1 MESNPKMELDNMERI
16 LDRVSPYLPKA
27 IIEQLEGY
35 ELSALDSIRLLSL
48 LPPVAFENFPDMP
61 NTVLTFPRDHNRHYF
76 QASEWFF
83 LALNLK
89 TVGGDEDMP
98 SRRIGALGTIV
109 GHTVDSQNPS
119 TFALEQTNQLF
130 RHSFQLTMG
139 ATDSSVCE
147 HWYINDKGG
156 FIGDYR
162 PSVHNE
168 LPVLSFGESV
178 EQGLLPYSS
187 SSHLTTDEE
196 DEDDE
201 DEGDDRKQM
210 RWFMQD
216 EESGAEIDIILTIP
230 DDIHILLQGSNLSG
244 TIVKPDMGVNW
255 MYYSFPY
262 LEARGTVTFP
272 ASEDTLQST
281 VEVSGAGWLDHQGGV
296 VKSKKGIPKHIE
308 EWKTLLNMEQ
318 HRMAWIWTM
327 AQFPQKNIFVTGA
340 CAPINP
346 LKVKK
351 EATFTWRGSIT
362 TKGGNTVYYKDGK
375 LTIKAVYQSPSIKT
389 IYYPTEIEIA
399 VGNQVFSIKSIC
411 PDQRAFPADQGE
423 IYEGASDSQIISDS
437 KTVKPKG
444 VGWIECM
451 GFTTERQLEEYQ
463 LSKLEVAPLLKDL
476 PTVLSSANYS
486 MTNQST
492 TGPIVVIIF
501 ILALIGAGVCLK
513 LKK

>member
-1 MESNPKMELDNMERI
+1 MESTLKMELDNMERI
-16 LDRVSPYLPKA
+16 LDRVSPYLPKSV
-27 IIEQLEGY
+27 IEQLEGH
-35 ELSALDSIRLLSL
+35 EISALDSIRLLSL
-48 LPPVAFENFPDMP
+48 LPADAFENFPDMP
-61 NTVLTFPRDHNRHYF
+61 STVLTFPRDHNRHYF
-76 QASEWFF
+76 QSSEWFF

-89 TVGGDEDMP
+89 TVGDEDMP

-109 GHTVDSQNPS
+109 GHTVNPQNPA
-119 TFALEQTNQLF
+119 TFALEKTNQLF
-130 RHSFQLTMG
+130 RHSFQLTTG
-139 ATDSSVCE
+139 ATDSSACE

-162 PSVHNE
+162 PSVHDE

-178 EQGLLPYSS
+178 EQGLLPYGSS
-187 SSHLTTDEE
+187 PQFDDESELE
-196 DEDDE
+196 DELDVE
-201 DEGDDRKQM
+201 DRKQM

-230 DDIHILLQGSNLSG
+230 DDVQLLLQGSNLTG
-244 TIVKPDMGVNW
+244 TIVKPDLGLNW

-296 VKSKKGIPKHIE
+296 VKSKKGLPKHID
-308 EWKTLLNMEQ
+308 EWKTLLGMEQ

-327 AQFPQKNIFVTGA
+327 AQFPQKNIFITGA

-346 LKVKK
+346 RKVKK

-362 TKGGNTVYYKDGK
+362 TKGGNTVYYKDGQM
-375 LTIKAVYQSPSIKT
+375 TIKAVYQSPSIKT

-463 LSKLEVAPLLKDL
+463 LSKLEIAPLLKDL
-476 PTVLSSANYS
+476 PTILSNANYS
-486 MTNQST
+486 ITNQTT
-492 TGPIVVIIF
+492 TGPIIVIIF
-501 ILALIGAGVCLK
+501 IFAMIGTGAYLRF
-513 LKK
+513 KK

>member
-1 MESNPKMELDNMERI
+1 MEATPKMELDNMERI
-16 LDRVSPYLPKA
+16 LDRVSPYLPKS

-35 ELSALDSIRLLSL
+35 DISALDSIRLLSL
-48 LPPVAFENFPDMP
+48 LPSAAFEKFPDMP

-76 QASEWFF
+76 QASEWFS

-89 TVGGDEDMP
+89 TVEDEDMR
-98 SRRIGALGTIV
+98 SRRIGAMGTIV
-109 GHTVDSQNPS
+109 GHTVEPQNAA
-119 TFALEQTNQLF
+119 TFALEKTNQLF

-162 PSVHNE
+162 PGVQDE

-178 EQGLLPYSS
+178 EQGLLPYEEVD
-187 SSHLTTDEE
+187 DEE
-196 DEDDE
+196 DP
-201 DEGDDRKQM
+201 RQKM

-216 EESGAEIDIILTIP
+216 DQSGAEIDLILTIP
-230 DDIHILLQGSNLSG
+230 DDVQILLQGHDRTG
-244 TIVKPDMGVNW
+244 TIVKPDLGVNW

-272 ASEDTLQST
+272 ASEDSLQST
-281 VEVSGAGWLDHQGGV
+281 VQVSGAGWLDHQGGV
-296 VKSKKGIPKHIE
+296 VKSKQGLPKHID
-308 EWKTLLNMEQ
+308 EWKTLLGLKQ

-327 AQFPQKNIFVTGA
+327 AQFPQKNIFITGS
-340 CAPINP
+340 CSPINP

-351 EATFTWRGSIT
+351 EATFTWRGSVT
-362 TKGGNTVYYKDGK
+362 TKGGNTVYYNDGK
-375 LTIKAVYQSPSIKT
+375 LTIKSVYQSPSIKT
-389 IYYPTEIEIA
+389 IYYPTEVEID

-423 IYEGASDSQIISDS
+423 IYEGAADSQIISDS

-444 VGWIECM
+444 VGWIECT

-463 LSKLEVAPLLKDL
+463 LSKLEIAPLLGDL
-476 PTVLSSANYS
+476 PTVLSSVNYS
-486 MTNQST
+486 MTTQTT
-492 TGPIVVIIF
+492 TGPIIVIILV
-501 ILALIGAGVCLK
+501 LALIGGGAYLK
-513 LKK
+513 YKK

>member
-1 MESNPKMELDNMERI
+1 MDATPKMELDNMERI
-16 LDRVSPYLPKA
+16 LDRISPYLPKS
-27 IIEQLEGY
+27 IIEQLEGH

-48 LPPVAFENFPDMP
+48 LPPGAFENFPDMP

-76 QASEWFF
+76 QASEGFF
-83 LALNLK
+83 LAPNLR
-89 TVGGDEDMP
+89 TVGDEDMP

-109 GHTVDSQNPS
+109 GHTVDPQNPA
-119 TFALEQTNQLF
+119 TFALEKTNQLF
-130 RHSFQLTMG
+130 RHSFQLTLG
-139 ATDSSVCE
+139 STDTSACE

-178 EQGLLPYSS
+178 EQGLLAY
-187 SSHLTTDEE
+187 EE
-196 DEDDE
+196 VDEDD
-201 DEGDDRKQM
+201 DRQKM

-216 EESGAEIDIILTIP
+216 EESGAEIDLVLTIP
-230 DDIHILLQGSNLSG
+230 DDTQILLQGHDRTG
-244 TIVKPDMGVNW
+244 TIVKPNLGVNW
-255 MYYSFPY
+255 MHYSFPY

-272 ASEDTLQST
+272 ASEDSLQST

-296 VKSKKGIPKHIE
+296 VKSKKGLPKHLD
-308 EWKTLLNMEQ
+308 EWKTLLGLEK

-327 AQFPQKNIFVTGA
+327 AQFPQKNIFITGA

-351 EATFTWRGSIT
+351 EATFPWRGSVT
-362 TKGGNTVYYKDGK
+362 TKGGNTVYYNDGK

-389 IYYPTEIEIA
+389 IYYPTELEIA

-451 GFTTERQLEEYQ
+451 GFTSERQLEEYQ
-463 LSKLEVAPLLKDL
+463 LSKLEIAPLLGAL
-476 PTVLSSANYS
+476 PTALSSVNYS
-486 MTNQST
+486 MAHQTT
-492 TGPIVVIIF
+492 TGPIVVII
-501 ILALIGAGVCLK
+501 LVLLVVVGGGAYWNLK
-513 LKK
+513 QK